1 MRTALTV
8 CSAAALSAAG
18 WATASWLLLVWAVD
32 CIEDIERRIEARA

>member
-32 CIEDIERRIEARA
+32 CAETIERRLEESR